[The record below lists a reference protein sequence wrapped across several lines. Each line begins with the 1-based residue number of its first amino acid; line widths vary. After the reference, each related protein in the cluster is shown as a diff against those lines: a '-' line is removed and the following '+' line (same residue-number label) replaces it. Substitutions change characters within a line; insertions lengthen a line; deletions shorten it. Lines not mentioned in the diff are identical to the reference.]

1 MKSLGCWLD
10 SKLKMD
16 TYINKTC
23 RAAFFHIYNIRKIR
37 RFLNIVH
44 ARTLV
49 NSFVTSRIDYCNS
62 FLYGLPVSAIQKLQR
77 LQNTAA
83 RLIYNARRFDH
94 ITPTLIILHWLAV
107 KYRIDFKIITHEV
120 VNGCAPAYLSEHFS
134 LKSALKYSIR

>member
-1 MKSLGCWLD
+1 
-10 SKLKMD
+10 MD

-23 RAAFFHIYNIRKIR
+23 RAVFFHIYNIRKIR
-37 RFLNIVH
+37 RFLSIVH

-62 FLYGLPVSAIQKLQR
+62 LLYGLPASEIQKLQR

-83 RLIYNARRFDH
+83 WLIYNARRFDH
-94 ITPTLIILHWLAV
+94 ITPTLRILHWLPV
-107 KYRIDFKIITHEV
+107 KYRIDFKIILITHKV